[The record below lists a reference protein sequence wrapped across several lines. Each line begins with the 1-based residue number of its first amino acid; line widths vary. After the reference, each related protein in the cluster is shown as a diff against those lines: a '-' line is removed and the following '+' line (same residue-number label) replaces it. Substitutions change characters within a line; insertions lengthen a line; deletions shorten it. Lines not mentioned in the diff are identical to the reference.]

1 MDQQIIIISSLA
13 LMNPIAL
20 NPAPQ
25 QRNEYSCEM
34 FIFFYMVFLHL
45 NILGIWQRNFLNPKS
60 NTSLLTDV

>member
-13 LMNPIAL
+13 LMNLIAL

-34 FIFFYMVFLHL
+34 FIFFYMEF
-45 NILGIWQRNFLNPKS
+45 
-60 NTSLLTDV
+60 

>member
-34 FIFFYMVFLHL
+34 FIFSIWCF
-45 NILGIWQRNFLNPKS
+45 NI
-60 NTSLLTDV
+60 